1 MTRREFIAAVSAAG
15 LRPSRASASTP
26 FPVHYAKPNPYDAV
40 LRYLDAGSDEFKGEK
55 DAIELEWRLL
65 RMFAGQHIGY
75 VAPPPALSAW
85 VAGLGEIRD
94 VRVYALPEGRVRYEV
109 KTEEEYHTG
118 VWQLPDFKV
127 VAENTVTSP
136 QPNFRDVTGHVF
148 RAVDSFREQLLPGN
162 PYWRSRLDSAC
173 GIDVYG
179 NQGLAVADIDNDG
192 VDEIY
197 VCQPGGLPNRLYKIR
212 ADAAGDVTAEDITER
227 SGLGVLDE
235 TTCALFADFNNSGH
249 QDAVVL
255 RSSGPLFFLNRGDG
269 TFTEQRDAFQFKTT
283 PQGSFTGMAAA
294 DFDRDGRLDLY
305 LCCYIYFQSEDQ
317 YQYPAPYQDARNGP
331 PNFLFRNRAAPGA
344 VAGRPALRFED
355 VTAETGMNENND
367 RFSFAPAWCD
377 FDGDGW
383 PDLFVANDFGRGNL
397 YRNRNGHFRDE
408 AAKAGLDGAGPGMSA
423 SWFDYDGDGR
433 PDLYVSD
440 IWSAPGQRVI
450 HDPAFHPAARDADAF
465 RRHTKGNCLY
475 RNKGDGTFEE
485 TSAIEGVEMGR
496 WAWSSGGFDWD
507 LDGTPEIL
515 IGTGMVTNYSSDK
528 DLNSFFWR
536 QVVAKTPEKQR
547 AAPDYENGWNAL
559 NQLIRG
565 DYSWNG
571 LEPNVFYVKENGRY
585 RDASGVSGLDFAN
598 DTRTFAVTDFD
609 GDGIPD
615 LLLKN
620 RLGPQIRA
628 MQNDSSGTREAIAIS
643 LRGTKSNRDAIGAR
657 VEVNGQTQYLAAG
670 SGFLS
675 QHSKKLHFGLAGQP
689 AAHVKITWPS
699 GAVQEAAGL
708 EPGYVY
714 TIVEGIVESS
724 GEHARTRFRFPRL
737 LPALVLSVSSEPA
750 FGDTWLLEPV
760 PTPDRRMAKGAAGF
774 VVLHAG
780 EPPKMP
786 PGLPAE
792 LIDLKAEKEDVAAA
806 YSLFRRYLFEYRV
819 DLSLPWVLLVDGES
833 RARKVYVD
841 IPTAAQMRA
850 DLARIDQSHALA
862 LPFPGKYYLNP
873 RRNYFKL
880 GAAFYWAGY
889 PALALPYLA
898 ETLRTRPDNWKAL
911 QAMARI
917 QLELGRDKDALASFQ
932 KVIDIKNDYP
942 PAFVGA
948 GEVYA
953 KQDDKAS
960 AQRMFQ
966 RALAL
971 DAKCADAMNQLG
983 LLAAGSNDLAG
994 ARRWFQQAIEAQ
1006 QDHPGAINNLGV
1018 LYAKMGQPNDS
1029 IAAFRYG
1036 IKTNPDD
1043 DELYLN
1049 LARIYVTM
1057 GEREKARA
1065 VLNALMQQKP
1075 GNATA
1080 TKALRELEAR

>member
-1 MTRREFIAAVSAAG
+1 MTRRDFIAAASAAG
-15 LRPSRASASTP
+15 LLPWKASSSTP

-40 LRYLDAGSDEFKGEK
+40 LRYIDPGSDQFKNEK
-55 DAIELEWRLL
+55 DATELEARLQ
-65 RMFAGQHIGY
+65 RIFAGAES
-75 VAPPPALSAW
+75 APPGLNAW
-85 VAGLGEIRD
+85 MDRRAEIRAA
-94 VRVYALPEGRVRYEV
+94 RFYALPASRVRYEI
-109 KTEEEYHTG
+109 KTETEYRTG
-118 VWQLPDFKV
+118 LWQLPDFKPV
-127 VAENTVTSP
+127 TQRSVTSP
-136 QPNFRDVTGHVF
+136 KPYFRDVTGHVF
-148 RAVDSFREQLLPGN
+148 GGVDSFRRQLIPGN
-162 PYWRSRLDSAC
+162 PYWRARLDSAC

-179 NQGLAVADIDNDG
+179 NQGIAVADIDNDG

-212 ADAAGDVTAEDITER
+212 SDATAEDITER

-235 TTCALFADFNNSGH
+235 TTCALFADFSNSGR
-249 QDAVVL
+249 QDAVIL

-269 TFTEQRDAFQFKTT
+269 TFVEQPDVFQFKTT

-331 PNFLFRNRAAPGA
+331 PNFLFRNRGA
-344 VAGRPALRFED
+344 SPESLRFED

-408 AAKAGLDGAGPGMSA
+408 AANAGLDGAGPGMSA
-423 SWFDYDGDGR
+423 AWFDYDGDGR

-440 IWSAPGQRVI
+440 MWTAPGQRI
-450 HDPAFHPAARDADAF
+450 IQDPAFQPAARDPQAF

-485 TSAIEGVEMGR
+485 TSALEGVEMGR
-496 WAWSSGGFDWD
+496 WAWSSGGFDFD
-507 LDGTPEIL
+507 LDGAPEIL
-515 IGTGMVTNYSSDK
+515 IATGMITVGQPILAAAAFQAALFAAPN

-536 QVVAKTPEKQR
+536 QVVSKTPENQR
-547 AAPDYENGWNAL
+547 PASDYENAWNAI
-559 NQLIRG
+559 NQFIRE

-571 LEPNVFYVKENGRY
+571 HEPNVFYVKQSGAY
-585 RDASGVSGLDFAN
+585 LDASGVSGLDFAD

-615 LLLKN
+615 LILKN

-628 MQNDSSGTREAIAIS
+628 MQNDSSATRKAIAIS

-657 VEVNGQTQYLAAG
+657 VEVNGQSQYLSAG

-689 AAHVKITWPS
+689 LAHVKITWPS
-699 GAVQEAAGL
+699 GAIQQAPSL
-708 EPGYVY
+708 EPSYVY
-714 TIVEGIVESS
+714 TIVEGSTGTVR
-724 GEHARTRFRFPRL
+724 APFRTRSL
-737 LPALVLSVSSEPA
+737 LPASILHGKNDPE
-750 FGDTWLLEPV
+750 FGDTWLLDPV
-760 PTPDRRMAKGAAGF
+760 PTPDRRTPKGAPGF
-774 VVLHAG
+774 LVLHAG
-780 EPPKMP
+780 QPPQLP
-786 PGLPAE
+786 PDVPAE
-792 LIDLKAEKEDVAAA
+792 LIDLKIEKPDVAAA
-806 YSLFRRYLFEYRV
+806 YSLFRRYLFEYRK
-819 DLSLPWVLLVDGES
+819 DLSLPLVLLVDRES
-833 RARKVYVD
+833 RALKVYAN
-841 IPTAAQMRA
+841 IPTAAQMRG
-850 DLARIDQSHALA
+850 DLAQTGQSHALA
-862 LPFPGKYYLNP
+862 LPFPGKYYLTP

-889 PALALPYLA
+889 PDRALPYLA
-898 ETLRTRPDNWKAL
+898 ETLRVRPDNWKAL
-911 QAMARI
+911 QAIARI
-917 QLELGRDKDALASFQ
+917 QLELGRNQDALASFQ
-932 KVIDIKNDYP
+932 RLIEMKNDYP

-953 KQDDKAS
+953 KQDDRAN

-966 RALAL
+966 RALSL

-983 LLAAGSNDLAG
+983 LLAANANDLPG

-1036 IKTNPDD
+1036 IKMNPESSPDLRYD
-1043 DELYLN
+1043 GPTG
-1049 LARIYVTM
+1049 AGSR
-1057 GEREKARA
+1057 RA
-1065 VLNALMQQKP
+1065 EP
-1075 GNATA
+1075 IDG
-1080 TKALRELEAR
+1080 TKAGKPHRDQGP

>member
-1 MTRREFIAAVSAAG
+1 MNRREFIAAVSAAG

-26 FPVHYAKPNPYDAV
+26 FPVHYAKPMPYSAV
-40 LRYLDAGSDEFKGEK
+40 LRFIDPGSDEFAGEK
-55 DAIELEWRLL
+55 DAVELEVRLQ
-65 RMFAGQHIGY
+65 RIFEGREA
-75 VAPPPALSAW
+75 ASP
-85 VAGLGEIRD
+85 GLGAWMRRRSEIRAA
-94 VRVYALPEGRVRYEV
+94 RFYALPDKQVRYEI
-109 KTEEEYHTG
+109 KTATEYHTG
-118 VWQLPDFKV
+118 VWSLPDFKSV
-127 VAENTVTSP
+127 SAQTMAASKP
-136 QPNFRDVTGHVF
+136 YFRDVTEHVF
-148 RAVDSFREQLLPGN
+148 GAVDSFREQLIPGN
-162 PYWRSRLDSAC
+162 PYWRARLDSAC

-179 NQGLAVADIDNDG
+179 NQGIAVADIDNDS

-212 ADAAGDVTAEDITER
+212 DDGTAEDITAR

-235 TTCALFADFNNSGH
+235 TTCALFADFGNSGL

-269 TFTEQRDAFQFKTT
+269 TFVEQPNAFEFKTT

-331 PNFLFRNRAAPGA
+331 PNFLFHNRGGA
-344 VAGRPALRFED
+344 RESMRFED
-355 VTAETGMNENND
+355 VTAETGMSENND

-383 PDLFVANDFGRGNL
+383 PDLYVANDFGRGNF
-397 YRNRNGHFRDE
+397 YRNRNGRFRDE

-423 SWFDYDGDGR
+423 AWFDSNGDGL
-433 PDLYVSD
+433 PDLHVSD
-440 IWSAPGQRVI
+440 MWSAPGQRVVR
-450 HDPAFHPAARDADAF
+450 DSAFQPGGRDAEAF

-485 TSAIEGVEMGR
+485 TGAKEGVEMGR

-507 LDGTPEIL
+507 LDGAPEIL
-515 IGTGMVTNYSSDK
+515 VCTGMVTNPSRK
-528 DLNSFFWR
+528 DLNGFFWR
-536 QVVAKTPEKQR
+536 QVVAKTPEKPR
-547 AAPDYENGWNAL
+547 AASDYENGWNAL
-559 NQLIRG
+559 NQLIRE

-571 LEPNVFYVKENGRY
+571 REPNVFYVKEDGGY
-585 RDASGVSGLDFAN
+585 RDASGVSGLDFEDDA
-598 DTRTFAVTDFD
+598 RTFAVTDFD
-609 GDGIPD
+609 GDGVPD
-615 LLLKN
+615 LILKN

-628 MQNDSSGTREAIAIS
+628 MQNDCSAGRGVIAIS

-657 VEVNGQTQYLAAG
+657 VEVNGQAQYLSAG

-675 QHSKKLHFGLAGQP
+675 QHSKKLHFGLAGQST
-689 AAHVKITWPS
+689 AHVKITWPS
-699 GAVQEAAGL
+699 GAVEEISGL
-708 EPGYVY
+708 DPGYSY
-714 TIVEGIVESS
+714 GIVEGSKE
-724 GEHARTRFRFPRL
+724 RTRQPFRPRRA
-737 LPALVLSVSSEPA
+737 LPASVLRGKNDA
-750 FGDTWLLEPV
+750 QFGDAWLIEPV
-760 PTPDRRMAKGAAGF
+760 PTPDSRIARGQAGF
-774 VVLHAG
+774 VVLYAG
-780 EPPKMP
+780 DRPKLTA
-786 PGLPAE
+786 GLPIAWV
-792 LIDLKAEKEDVAAA
+792 DLKAEKDDVAAS
-806 YSLFRRYLFEYRV
+806 YSLFRRYLFEYRAE
-819 DLSLPWVLLVDGES
+819 LSLPLVLLVDDGG
-833 RARKVYVD
+833 RARKVYADV
-841 IPTAAQMRA
+841 PSSEAVRR
-850 DLARIDQSHALA
+850 DLARIGESHALA

-889 PALALPYLA
+889 PDRALPYLA
-898 ETLRTRPDNWKAL
+898 ETLRGRPDNWKAL

-917 QLELGRDKDALASFQ
+917 QLELGRNKDALASFQ
-932 KVIDIKNDYP
+932 QVLALKSDYP

-948 GEVYA
+948 GEAYA
-953 KQDDKAS
+953 KQSDRAN

-966 RALAL
+966 RAIDL

-983 LLAAGSNDLAG
+983 LLAAGANDLSG
-994 ARRWFQQAIEAQ
+994 ARRWFEKAMEAQ
-1006 QDHPGAINNLGV
+1006 PDHPGAINNLGV
-1018 LYAKMGQPNDS
+1018 LYAKLGQPNDA

-1036 IKTNPDD
+1036 IGANPED

-1057 GEREKARA
+1057 GQRDKARA
-1065 VLNALMQQKP
+1065 VLNQLLEQKP

-1080 TKALRELEAR
+1080 TKALAELEAR